1 MLNLLSLASSVY
13 SEHKT
18 VNVEEIA
25 ATRVTERSSIRSRR
39 GDDQLGLVR
48 QSERDLR
55 VAIIGTRGYPSYYGG
70 FETAVRILTPFLAE
84 KGCQVS
90 VYSRPS
96 AVADELG
103 NEPNIE
109 QVFTPGWETRS
120 LSTLSYGLT
129 ASAHA
134 ATRRSHRPDVAL
146 VMNVANGYYLPL
158 LKAASIKTVVNV
170 DGIEWHRDKWSS
182 SAKAVFKRGAALT
195 ARWADEIICDSTNIA
210 DFWQRS
216 YGRASHY
223 IPYGGDFKGYE
234 RVPLGLKSHGYL
246 LLVAR
251 LVPENSI
258 GPFLEAVPALARD
271 YPIVL
276 VGSSGY
282 REAYDEQA
290 ARLASGHDSVTY
302 LGHVANDELLFSLWQ
317 HCGLYFHGHSVGGTN
332 PALVQAMALGA
343 PILARDTIYNR
354 EVLADTGDFV
364 TPTTSEIIRSVRT
377 LMSNPQAR
385 ALMGA
390 RARDRAL
397 ETFTWERMCE
407 NYFQV
412 LKAATKS

>member
-1 MLNLLSLASSVY
+1 VSMLKLLLLG
-13 SEHKT
+13 
-18 VNVEEIA
+18 N
-25 ATRVTERSSIRSRR
+25 RVGS
-39 GDDQLGLVR
+39 DQPELVR
-48 QSERDLR
+48 QSEQDLR

-84 KGCQVS
+84 RGCQVS
-90 VYSRPS
+90 IYSRPS
-96 AVADELG
+96 AVTHELG
-103 NEPNIE
+103 DDANIE
-109 QVFTPGWETRS
+109 QVFTPGWENKS

-134 ATRRSHRPDVAL
+134 ATRRSQRPDVAL

-158 LKAASIKTVVNV
+158 LKAAGIRTVVNV

-182 SAKAVFKRGAALT
+182 SAKAVFRRGAAMT
-195 ARWADEIICDSTNIA
+195 ARWADEIICDSTAIA
-210 DFWQRS
+210 EFWRRS
-216 YGRASHY
+216 YGRKSHY
-223 IPYGGDFKGYE
+223 IPYGGDFKSYE
-234 RVPLGLKSHGYL
+234 RPPLGLKSHGYV

-251 LVPENSI
+251 FVPENSI
-258 GPFLEAVPALARD
+258 GPFLDAVPALARD
-271 YPIVL
+271 YQVVL

-282 REAYDEQA
+282 GEAYDEQA
-290 ARLASGHDSVTY
+290 ARLACEHDSVTY
-302 LGHVANDELLFSLWQ
+302 LGHVANDDLLFSLWQ

-364 TPTTSEIIRSVRT
+364 SPTSSEIVQSVHELMRS
-377 LMSNPQAR
+377 PQAR
-385 ALMGA
+385 VLMGE

-407 NYFQV
+407 NYYQV
-412 LKAATKS
+412 LNMAAKS